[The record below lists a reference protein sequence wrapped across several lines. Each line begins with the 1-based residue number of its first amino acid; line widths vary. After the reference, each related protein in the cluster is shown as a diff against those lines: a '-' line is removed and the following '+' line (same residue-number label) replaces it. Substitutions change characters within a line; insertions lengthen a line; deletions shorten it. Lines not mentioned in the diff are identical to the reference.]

1 MSLDSDIAD
10 AHSSSESSS
19 DISSGSDSDTL
30 GDGGVYT
37 PLNAASTGNR
47 TRSHRIH
54 VERIQKYER
63 SEHNL
68 SSMGSETIGKTESAK
83 KPPKTQ
89 FLKNPE
95 PNASVS
101 NSHSSLISIKSSGKS
116 TDSPLYVDRLTLDD
130 DNELQIGNLNDLSI
144 REELLPK
151 LPTRAVTVPAAIR
164 PIKETKSARISI
176 SSSENRYI
184 NQYLL
189 QERLGRGCFGTV
201 RKCKD
206 ITTGHTFAMKILNK
220 KNLQMQLK
228 YTWTENNK
236 MTTSSAFESVQQEIS
251 IMKRLR
257 HKNILNLIEIIYS
270 DDVLYLILEYMPHG
284 SLAESNHIIQ
294 KIDCEKSDKLR
305 FYMRDM
311 VSGLAY
317 LHSQRICHSDL
328 KPENILVGDGG
339 ILKLADFGISR
350 FLDHGQSKRVFQE
363 KEGTLAFQ
371 APECL
376 LESNTKFSLYP
387 TDIWALGVTLYQL
400 KYGYLPFYHE
410 QNEGLVKK
418 IVNKPIQLPPSEK
431 DKDFIDLI
439 HRMLHKDPSK
449 RITIREL
456 CDHPWITKGG
466 AYPPLQSVYNILS
479 PTKQGERVMT
489 KLTKFSSARNSTAQL
504 VMAVKPESRPRAKTT
519 RGDSFG
525 DFISSPIVKKS
536 GSISPCDLETI
547 NETKAEESNLRAEL
561 MKKLQKST
569 STQSLRG
576 CQHFKASAQTNA
588 EKSLELDCFVSR
600 DADITVGSLSR
611 AITDRLPKPRNQWSH
626 NTSDMFSIHNE
637 TRSNGATRLGHKPKV
652 TFQERK
658 INTDDMKLPFG
669 FEEEK
674 EQKSRI
680 I

>member
-1 MSLDSDIAD
+1 MSVDSDTAD
-10 AHSSSESSS
+10 AHSSSGSSS
-19 DISSGSDSDTL
+19 VISSGIDSDTL

-37 PLNAASTGNR
+37 PLNAESTGNR
-47 TRSHRIH
+47 TMSHRIH
-54 VERIQKYER
+54 VERIQKYEQT
-63 SEHNL
+63 EHDL
-68 SSMGSETIGKTESAK
+68 SSMGSGPIGKTKSANN
-83 KPPKTQ
+83 PPKTQ

-116 TDSPLYVDRLTLDD
+116 TDSPFYVDLDD
-130 DNELQIGNLNDLSI
+130 DNELQIGPLNDLSV
-144 REELLPK
+144 REELQPK
-151 LPTRAVTVPAAIR
+151 IPTRAVTVAAGIR
-164 PIKETKSARISI
+164 PIKETKARMSI
-176 SSSENRYI
+176 SSSEKRYI

-206 ITTGHTFAMKILNK
+206 ITTGHTFAMKIMNK

-257 HKNILNLIEIIYS
+257 HPNILNLIEIIYS

-305 FYMRDM
+305 KYMRDM

-328 KPENILVGDGG
+328 KPENILVGDHD

-376 LESNTKFSLYP
+376 LESNTKFSLFP

-400 KYGYLPFYHE
+400 KYGCLPFYHE

-418 IVNKPIQLPPSEK
+418 IVNKPVQLPPSEK

-449 RITIREL
+449 RIKIREL
-456 CDHPWITKGG
+456 CDHPWITKRG
-466 AYPPLQSVYNILS
+466 ALLPLQSVFNILS
-479 PTKQGERVMT
+479 PTKKGERVMT
-489 KLTKFSSARNSTAQL
+489 KLTKFSSARNRTTEL
-504 VMAVKPESRPRAKTT
+504 VMAVKPVGRPRAKTT
-519 RGDSFG
+519 RGDSFFG
-525 DFISSPIVKKS
+525 DLISAPIVKKS
-536 GSISPCDLETI
+536 GSITPSDLETI
-547 NETKAEESNLRAEL
+547 NETKAEESNLDAEL
-561 MKKLQKST
+561 MKKLEKST

-576 CQHFKASAQTNA
+576 CQHFKASARTNT
-588 EKSLELDCFVSR
+588 EKSLELDGLVSI
-600 DADITVGSLSR
+600 DADFTPGDLSR
-611 AITDRLPKPRNQWSH
+611 AITDRLPKPRNHWSD
-626 NTSDMFSIHNE
+626 NTSDMFSVYNE
-637 TRSNGATRLGHKPKV
+637 TRSNGATRLGHKQKV

-658 INTDDMKLPFG
+658 INIDDMKLPFG

>member
-1 MSLDSDIAD
+1 MSVESDTAD
-10 AHSSSESSS
+10 DHSSSGSSS
-19 DISSGSDSDTL
+19 GISSGSDSDTL
-30 GDGGVYT
+30 GDAGVYT
-37 PLNAASTGNR
+37 PLNVESAGNR
-47 TRSHRIH
+47 TMSHRIH
-54 VERIQKYER
+54 VERIQKYEE

-68 SSMGSETIGKTESAK
+68 SSMGSETIRKTESANSR
-83 KPPKTQ
+83 PKTQ
-89 FLKNPE
+89 FLKNIE
-95 PNASVS
+95 LNASVS
-101 NSHSSLISIKSSGKS
+101 NSHSSLISVKSSGKS
-116 TDSPLYVDRLTLDD
+116 TNSPLYVDHLTLDD
-130 DNELQIGNLNDLSI
+130 NEPQVGHLNDLPI
-144 REELLPK
+144 REELLPTI
-151 LPTRAVTVPAAIR
+151 PTRAVTITAGVR
-164 PIKETKSARISI
+164 PIKETKSARMSI
-176 SSSENRYI
+176 SRSEKRYI

-284 SLAESNHIIQ
+284 SLAEGNHIIQ

-305 FYMRDM
+305 LYMRDM

-328 KPENILVGDGG
+328 KPENILIGDGV
-339 ILKLADFGISR
+339 LKLADFGISR

-376 LESNTKFSLYP
+376 HESNTKFSLYP

-400 KYGYLPFYHE
+400 RYGFLPFYHE

-418 IVNKPIQLPPSEK
+418 IVNKPIQLPASEK

-439 HRMLHKDPSK
+439 HRLLHKDPSK

-466 AYPPLQSVYNILS
+466 EFAPLQSAYNILS
-479 PTKQGERVMT
+479 PTEQGERVMT
-489 KLTKFSSARNSTAQL
+489 KLTKFSSAVNPRVEL
-504 VMAVKPESRPRAKTT
+504 VKEVKPEGRVRAKTT
-519 RGDSFG
+519 RGDNFRG
-525 DFISSPIVKKS
+525 LISAPIVKKS
-536 GSISPCDLETI
+536 GSISPCDLGTI
-547 NETKAEESNLRAEL
+547 SETKAEESNLGAEL
-561 MKKLQKST
+561 MTKLQ
-569 STQSLRG
+569 TQSFRG
-576 CQHFKASAQTNA
+576 NQLFKASAQTKA
-588 EKSLELDCFVSR
+588 ENSLELDGFVSR
-600 DADITVGSLSR
+600 DADITLGQLSR
-611 AITDRLPKPRNQWSH
+611 AITDRLPEPRNQWSH
-626 NTSDMFSIHNE
+626 DTRDMFSVHNK
-637 TRSNGATRLGHKPKV
+637 TRNGAIRLGHKPI

-658 INTDDMKLPFG
+658 INTEDMKLPFG
-669 FEEEK
+669 FEEVK